1 MQWDCMRASESGLV
15 STSET
20 QGQRVGQEEVKTGD
34 LVSNCPWVPE
44 DGFFFQFCFSALTE
58 IWVRDYGIGFIQSGA
73 SSTNQSQSVVKQNQS
88 FGSYHDYFRH
98 SIENVHCN
106 KFIPVSVLTKTP
118 NDTVNNS
125 LNTEGAKR
133 HFHIGRCIKHL
144 FLFIYFFL
152 IPQFLIAFH
161 ETESILIITIP
172 KMLTLLIIVTTST
185 LLTILTIF
193 TTLAIRKNTT

>member
-1 MQWDCMRASESGLV
+1 M
-15 STSET
+15 
-20 QGQRVGQEEVKTGD
+20 
-34 LVSNCPWVPE
+34 
-44 DGFFFQFCFSALTE
+44 
-58 IWVRDYGIGFIQSGA
+58 
-73 SSTNQSQSVVKQNQS
+73 VKQNQS

-106 KFIPVSVLTKTP
+106 KFIPVLVLTKTP

-125 LNTEGAKR
+125 LNTEGAEQ

-161 ETESILIITIP
+161 ETEYNIDNYNT
-172 KMLTLLIIVTTST
+172 KNAHTTYNSYN
-185 LLTILTIF
+185 IY
-193 TTLAIRKNTT
+193 TTYDTNNIYNTCNTKKYNLG